1 MSIGRL
7 DAASLTQLLIW
18 ASCLVFGAGGIY
30 AQVAG
35 AREATENL
43 KVEVRHHTSERGHPV
58 GLERMETMMTE
69 QRAMRV
75 DVAEQG
81 KTLAAI
87 CQATGADCR

>member
-1 MSIGRL
+1 
-7 DAASLTQLLIW
+7 
-18 ASCLVFGAGGIY
+18 VFGAGGIY

-58 GLERMETMMTE
+58 ELERMDTVMRE
-69 QRAMRV
+69 QQAMRA
-75 DVAEQG
+75 DVAENG